1 MSALPQRSFAQ
12 FRPLI
17 RRARLG
23 DLNHILEIERA
34 SFKEP
39 WDADTIVQSIGWFPT
54 TCFVAEW
61 GGKVIGFLIGTPRPV
76 EEGFFGHICNLA
88 VAEEFRSKG
97 IGSLLLKRAEHQ
109 FMVEGA
115 LGMQLEVR
123 ESNNLA
129 RTFYQQRGYVEVVT
143 VPHYYT
149 NDESAMV
156 MMKCFRY

>member
-1 MSALPQRSFAQ
+1 MSALPQRSFTQ
-12 FRPLI
+12 SRPLI
-17 RRARLG
+17 RRARLS
-23 DLNHILEIERA
+23 DLDQILVIERA

-61 GGKVIGFLIGTPRPV
+61 GREIIGFLIGSPRPV

-88 VAEEFRSKG
+88 VAVQFRSRG
-97 IGSLLLKRAEHQ
+97 IGSLLLQRAEHQ
-109 FMVEGA
+109 FMLEGA
-115 LGMQLEVR
+115 LGIQLEVR

-129 RTFYQQRGYVEVVT
+129 RTFYQQRGYAEVVV

-156 MMKCFRY
+156 MMKWFRY